1 MEFDDLKNE
10 ISTSFRANFSDLL
23 QMVAL
28 AKRSTAEAKKRPQCL
43 SVPAITSV
51 MAKTR
56 KFIVKYIKHQKSIFK
71 YILAVV
77 PTKPFGMVM

>member
-1 MEFDDLKNE
+1 MNTKNKWSLTTLKKTLE
-10 ISTSFRANFSDLL
+10 ISTSFEANLLSDLL

-43 SVPAITSV
+43 SVPEITAE

-56 KFIVKYIKHQKSIFK
+56 KFIVNYVPDQKSILST
-71 YILAVV
+71 YWQ
-77 PTKPFGMVM
+77 